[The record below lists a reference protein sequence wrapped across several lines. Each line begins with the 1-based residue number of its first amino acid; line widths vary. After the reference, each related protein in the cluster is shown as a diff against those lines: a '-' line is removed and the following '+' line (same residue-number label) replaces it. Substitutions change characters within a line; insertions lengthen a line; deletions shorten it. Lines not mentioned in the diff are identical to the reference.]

1 VDRAGTI
8 ALLAFLIIHG
18 SGLYVSFFYHK
29 YIDIYVIVLCE
40 TVLTFEV
47 SSRFMV

>member
-1 VDRAGTI
+1 MDRAGTI

-18 SGLYVSFFYHK
+18 SGLYVCFF
-29 YIDIYVIVLCE
+29 ITNTDIYVIVLCGP
-40 TVLTFEV
+40 VFTFEV